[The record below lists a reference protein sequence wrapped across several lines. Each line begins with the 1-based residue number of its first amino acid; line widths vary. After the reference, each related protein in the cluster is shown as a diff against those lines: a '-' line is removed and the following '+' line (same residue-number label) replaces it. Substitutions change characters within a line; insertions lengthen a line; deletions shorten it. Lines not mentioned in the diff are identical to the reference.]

1 MAHEPGLTDIEAAPA
16 QPVFL
21 PDLCGF
27 TALFVVVVVSELV
40 ALIMVVGASGF
51 GPGFFDELALLS
63 LYTQWLGLSAAAAL
77 CLARRWLNGLDE
89 RAIAVLSYLLV
100 LLVIW
105 AVAEL
110 AWWVVN
116 PLIGAGA
123 LTRLSRGD
131 LILRTVLIGGV
142 VAALMLR
149 YFYVQFHY
157 RHRLASEAQARLE
170 ALQARIR
177 PHFFFN
183 CMNTIAA
190 LTRTEPALAE
200 RAVEDLADLFRASLT
215 DARAP
220 VAVSEEIAFVERYL
234 GIRARLRRRA
244 NRLGQQRG
252 RRTRTAQRGRQ
263 RRFRRRRRCA
273 ARRRRGRRLG
283 VGGLLRHA
291 VGAVL
296 GARAAA
302 RQRVHR
308 ARRGRRPLGAD
319 RSRRRAGARI
329 VRAGLGRAQKVDEDL
344 RLANVGLRELRNVG
358 AELLPPLVELRA
370 CRVQA
375 QAFARKLGMSFTM
388 CMPFRITCK
397 LANAEYLCRTTQFQP
412 GGPRSMPR
420 SPPPSDVTWTTKTTS
435 SPIMR

>member
-1 MAHEPGLTDIEAAPA
+1 MAHEPGLTEIEAAPA

-234 GIRARLRRRA
+234 GIERLRLGERLEVRWQLGPLPPSARLPLLSLQPIVENAIYHGIEPAPAGGVIEISARTGGGRFEIEVVNPALPGTGGRHQG
-244 NRLGQQRG
+244 NRIALGN
-252 RRTRTAQRGRQ
+252 
-263 RRFRRRRRCA
+263 
-273 ARRRRGRRLG
+273 
-283 VGGLLRHA
+283 
-291 VGAVL
+291 
-296 GARAAA
+296 
-302 RQRVHR
+302 
-308 ARRGRRPLGAD
+308 
-319 RSRRRAGARI
+319 
-329 VRAGLGRAQKVDEDL
+329 VRER
-344 RLANVGLRELRNVG
+344 
-358 AELLPPLVELRA
+358 LRA
-370 CRVQA
+370 HFGERAVMEASLADGYYRVRLSVPLSEA
-375 QAFARKLGMSFTM
+375 
-388 CMPFRITCK
+388 P
-397 LANAEYLCRTTQFQP
+397 
-412 GGPRSMPR
+412 
-420 SPPPSDVTWTTKTTS
+420 
-435 SPIMR
+435 

>member
-1 MAHEPGLTDIEAAPA
+1 MTLSDAVAGRQNRKCEADMAQEPGLTDIEAAPA

-40 ALIMVVGASGF
+40 ALIIVAGATGF

-77 CLARRWLNGLDE
+77 CLARRPLNGLDE

-100 LLVIW
+100 LLVTW

-131 LILRTVLIGGV
+131 LILRTVLISGV

-157 RHRLASEAQARLE
+157 RHRLASEAQARLQ

-215 DARAP
+215 DAREP
-220 VAVSEEIAFVERYL
+220 IAVSEEIAFVERYL
-234 GIRARLRRRA
+234 GIERLRLGERLEVRWRLAPLPPSARLPLLSLQPIVENA
-244 NRLGQQRG
+244 IYHGIEPAPG
-252 RRTRTAQRGRQ
+252 G
-263 RRFRRRRRCA
+263 
-273 ARRRRGRRLG
+273 G
-283 VGGLLRHA
+283 VIEIS
-291 VGAVL
+291 
-296 GARAAA
+296 ARAGGGRFEIEVVNPAVPDTA
-302 RQRVHR
+302 GRHQGNRIALDNVRERLR
-308 ARRGRRPLGAD
+308 AHFGE
-319 RSRRRAGARI
+319 RA
-329 VRAGLGRAQKVDEDL
+329 VMET
-344 RLANVGLRELRNVG
+344 RLADGYYRVRLSV
-358 AELLPPLVELRA
+358 PLSEA
-370 CRVQA
+370 
-375 QAFARKLGMSFTM
+375 S
-388 CMPFRITCK
+388 
-397 LANAEYLCRTTQFQP
+397 
-412 GGPRSMPR
+412 
-420 SPPPSDVTWTTKTTS
+420 
-435 SPIMR
+435 